1 MQLFLISWQWLLS
14 FGLATWFLFVHSP
27 PVLKERGAY
36 ERTDFFIHL
45 AGAYVVYIACLHNT
59 FFNPFL
65 LRRRHALVGQ
75 VGLLCGT
82 VGFLFGLVTIYTTW
96 HEIDRGF
103 AIGITVG
110 GILQMQLQ
118 YRGYRAIQEYKQVKE
133 ELQRMSEEAGATN
146 DKVHVQDGAEPK
158 AGNSTA
164 AASSSCNAEQEDEDP
179 KKRRELLR
187 QKQGKLMRTHVGC
200 MVALLVNAC
209 GMPAAM
215 RLVVQ
220 LGLGSGVPPLVFAVG
235 LLSLLKASH
244 ARAIYA
250 QLFLDDGGKK
260 KD

>member
-59 FFNPFL
+59 FFNPFV

-75 VGLLCGT
+75 VGLFCGT

-96 HEIDRGF
+96 DEIDRGF

-118 YRGYRAIQEYKQVKE
+118 YRGYRAIQEYKQVKD
-133 ELQRMSEEAGATN
+133 ELQRMSDEAGTMD
-146 DKVHVQDGAEPK
+146 DKVQDGAGGK
-158 AGNSTA
+158 ADSAA
-164 AASSSCNAEQEDEDP
+164 AASSSSKAEHEEEEEDP
-179 KKRRELLR
+179 NKRRESLR
-187 QKQGKLMRTHVGC
+187 ERQGELMRTHVGC
-200 MVALLVNAC
+200 MVALLVSAC

-220 LGLGSGVPPLVFAVG
+220 LGLGSGVPPIVFAVG
-235 LLSLLKASH
+235 LLSVLKTSH

-250 QLFLDDGGKK
+250 QLFLDGGGKK

>member
-36 ERTDFFIHL
+36 ERTDFFVHL

-59 FFNPFL
+59 FFNPFV
-65 LRRRHALVGQ
+65 LRKRHALVGQ
-75 VGLLCGT
+75 FGLLCGT

-96 HEIDRGF
+96 DEIDRGF

-133 ELQRMSEEAGATN
+133 DLQRMSEEAGSTHV
-146 DKVHVQDGAEPK
+146 KVQGGAEPK
-158 AGNSTA
+158 AGNSTT
-164 AASSSCNAEQEDEDP
+164 AASSSTKAEQEEEDP
-179 KKRRELLR
+179 KKRRESLR
-187 QKQGKLMRTHVGC
+187 ERQGELMRTHVGC

-235 LLSLLKASH
+235 LLSVLKASH
-244 ARAIYA
+244 ARAVYA
-250 QLFLDDGGKK
+250 QLFLDGGGKK